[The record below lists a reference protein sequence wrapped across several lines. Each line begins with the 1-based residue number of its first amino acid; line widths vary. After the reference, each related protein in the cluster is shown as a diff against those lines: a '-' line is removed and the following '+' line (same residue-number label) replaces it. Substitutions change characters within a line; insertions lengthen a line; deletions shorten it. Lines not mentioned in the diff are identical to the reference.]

1 MSVSLFGRTVAGER
15 VVVLARRRRMRVV
28 QKLLPEGFIK
38 EKKFCKNVQLVLS
51 FNQDL

>member
-38 EKKFCKNVQLVLS
+38 EKKVLQERTIGAQ
-51 FNQDL
+51 F